1 MNKFPYI
8 SIRSLLID
16 TLGVACV
23 CIIALSPF
31 IIGALVA

>member
-1 MNKFPYI
+1 MNKLPYI
-8 SIRSLLID
+8 SIRSLLLD

-31 IIGALVA
+31 ILGALVS